1 MLRCIYLAAQPA
13 PLRHPVNSVMSI
25 SSRIPPI
32 VPGTQAHTA
41 EQEQRILASR
51 GRISPLYTILLQSPP
66 VVQGWEALL
75 TAIRQQTLVPADLR
89 ELIILRIA
97 ILNNAPYEF
106 EAHIPHALQA
116 GLPQDLINAL
126 RTLALPP
133 ALNIPAHYQEVL
145 AYTDCMTREI
155 AVPDAIY
162 APIAARFDHRTTL
175 EITATIAAYNMVSR
189 LLVALQIGH

>member
-1 MLRCIYLAAQPA
+1 
-13 PLRHPVNSVMSI
+13 MSI

-41 EQEQRILASR
+41 AQEERILASR

-75 TAIRQQTLVPADLR
+75 TAIRQQTLVPADVR
-89 ELIILRIA
+89 EMIILRIA

-106 EAHIPHALQA
+106 EAHIPHAIQA
-116 GLPQDLINAL
+116 GLPEDFIEAL
-126 RTLALPP
+126 RQLELPDTLAIS
-133 ALNIPAHYQEVL
+133 ALYREVL
-145 AYTDCMTREI
+145 AYTDCMTRDI
-155 AVPDAIY
+155 AVPDAVY
-162 APIAARFDHRTTL
+162 APIAARYDSRTTL